1 LSIMVVICSTHLR
14 LSAVGRAADA
24 ADAAIVRVSA
34 DAGAGG
40 IFVGAGCLLGDVGP
54 LAAQAFAAGLSIPAL
69 ALPLPERPP
78 LPGKRL
84 PRLGAEHADER
95 AAAVEMAARG
105 LEAGAAIGAR
115 HALLDF
121 GPVPLAV
128 SPAEVARFFARREL
142 QDDDPGAAPL
152 AAALAERKARS
163 GVLLDACRWAIEA
176 LSRRAEADAVTLL
189 LPIGATPWQ
198 APSPREIATLLEGF
212 AGGPLAVAWDPGRL
226 SVLRALG
233 LAPSVER
240 AQALAASS
248 AGVVE
253 NDAVGMDAGYLPG
266 LGERDDSLP
275 VLPRLPAAAP
285 VIITGAPDATSVEIA
300 AAAEEVRRR
309 YAD

>member
-1 LSIMVVICSTHLR
+1 MLVICATDLR
-14 LSAVGRAADA
+14 PSAGGG
-24 ADAAIVRVSA
+24 AIVRVSA
-34 DAGAGG
+34 EAGAAG
-40 IFVGAGCLLGDVGP
+40 IFVGPSFLLGDVAA
-54 LAAQAFAAGLSIPAL
+54 LAAQALAAGLSIPAL
-69 ALPLPERPP
+69 ALPLSERAP

-84 PRLGAEHADER
+84 PRLGAEQADER
-95 AAAVEMAARG
+95 AAAVELAVRG
-105 LEAGAAIGAR
+105 LEAATPIGAR

-128 SPAEVARFFARREL
+128 SRAQIARFFARREL
-142 QDDDPGAAPL
+142 GEDDPGAAPL

-176 LSRRAEADAVTLL
+176 LSRRAEAEAVTLL

-226 SVLRALG
+226 SALRALG
-233 LAPSVER
+233 LPLSAER
-240 AQALAASS
+240 AQALAAASG
-248 AGVVE
+248 AAVE

-275 VLPRLPAAAP
+275 AAPRLAASAP
-285 VIITGAPDATSVEIA
+285 VIVTGAPDASAEEIA
-300 AAAEEVRRR
+300 AAVASVRATASSA

>member
-1 LSIMVVICSTHLR
+1 MTVICSTDLR
-14 LSAVGRAADA
+14 LSGRDAGAAG
-24 ADAAIVRVSA
+24 AIVRVSA
-34 DAGAGG
+34 DAGAAG
-40 IFVGAGCLLGDVGP
+40 IFVGAGCLLGDVAP

-69 ALPLPERPP
+69 ALPLSERAP
-78 LPGKRL
+78 LAGKRL

-95 AAAVEMAARG
+95 AAAVELALRG
-105 LEAGAAIGAR
+105 LEAGTPIGAR

-128 SPAEVARFFARREL
+128 SRAEIARFFARREL
-142 QDDDPGAAPL
+142 DEDGPGAAPL

-163 GVLLDACRWAIEA
+163 SALLDACRWAIEA
-176 LSRRAEADAVTLL
+176 LSRRAEAEAVTLL

-226 SVLRALG
+226 SALRALG
-233 LAPSVER
+233 LALSAER
-240 AQALAASS
+240 AQALAAASG
-248 AGVVE
+248 AAIE

-275 VLPRLPAAAP
+275 APQRLPAAAP
-285 VIITGAPDATSVEIA
+285 VIVTGAPDASATEIA
-300 AAAEEVRRR
+300 AAVASASASAATPPE
-309 YAD
+309 AQ